1 MTPPVTGEVVLQD
14 PYHPYAERFIALARA
29 EGLRTVALYTD
40 AEDMGRNL
48 RKFPV
53 LAGPDVSASYLIE
66 GRSWEDVAAHLRRAH
81 HVVAVVPHGEPTVLG
96 LGRLAELL
104 DLPWAQPGVL
114 ERFRD
119 KHALKARYTTPYNPY
134 EVALLFCL
142 ERALGALRARG
153 ETGKRVHVLFESRGR
168 QEDAD
173 LELEFRRICDNGG
186 GWGYR
191 QVDFQQM
198 QFAHLFVDKR
208 SNSTGLQLADL
219 VARPLALRHLRPG
232 QANRALQALDGKL
245 LNFKVFP

>member
-1 MTPPVTGEVVLQD
+1 MSSVIDSDYLIFVDESGDHGLVSIDEQFPVFALVFCIVRKQDYIEQIVPAMQRLKMTYWGHDQVILHEHDIRKEKGPFALLRTDRELR
-14 PYHPYAERFIALARA
+14 ERFINALTELIAA
-29 EGLRTVALYTD
+29 APMQVI
-40 AEDMGRNL
+40 
-48 RKFPV
+48 
-53 LAGPDVSASYLIE
+53 ASVI
-66 GRSWEDVAAHLRRAH
+66 
-81 HVVAVVPHGEPTVLG
+81 
-96 LGRLAELL
+96 
-104 DLPWAQPGVL
+104 
-114 ERFRD
+114 D

-142 ERALGALRARG
+142 ERALGVLRARG

-173 LELEFRRICDNGG
+173 LELEFRRICGNGG
-186 GWGYR
+186 NWGYR

-232 QANRALQALDGKL
+232 QPNRALQALDGKV

>member
-1 MTPPVTGEVVLQD
+1 MSSVIDSDYLIFADESGDHGLVSIDEQFPVFALVFCIVRKQD
-14 PYHPYAERFIALARA
+14 YVEQIVPAMQRLKMAHWGHDQVILHEHDIRKEKGPFALLRTDRELRERFMTELTALISATPMQVIAS
-29 EGLRTVALYTD
+29 V
-40 AEDMGRNL
+40 
-48 RKFPV
+48 
-53 LAGPDVSASYLIE
+53 I
-66 GRSWEDVAAHLRRAH
+66 
-81 HVVAVVPHGEPTVLG
+81 
-96 LGRLAELL
+96 
-104 DLPWAQPGVL
+104 
-114 ERFRD
+114 D